1 MNKTGIWARTVAGTA
16 LSCVL
21 VGAVAV
27 GGASADAS
35 TIEPSTDSATQPG
48 KDGRAAWAYY
58 NKVISRSSTGS
69 YVGSQ
74 KLASCGSR
82 TSAMSCSLNK
92 GSSAT
97 RTIGLSF
104 GATRSWAAGQLNIS
118 SASTQNVSVTCSKR
132 NVPKGKQLVAF
143 PVGVRYKYKIQ
154 RHMTGGGKDY
164 VSGTSGW
171 LYAFNPGPARV
182 SCDIR
187 SF

>member
-1 MNKTGIWARTVAGTA
+1 MKKTWISARVLAGA
-16 LSCVL
+16 VLSCAL
-21 VGAVAV
+21 VGSVVV
-27 GGASADAS
+27 GGAAARA
-35 TIEPSTDSATQPG
+35 TEPSTDSATQPGG

-58 NKVISRSSTGS
+58 NKVISKSSTGS

-132 NVPKGKQLVAF
+132 SVPKGKQLVAY

-164 VSGTSGW
+164 VTGTSGW